1 MNLIIYTIF
10 IVLIALLIAQVG
22 YVIGKVK
29 KNRKN
34 EDDYLKSVYST
45 DVLEHGK
52 KSMQAVRS
60 GEIKKQLI
68 ENDAPLYNSA
78 RTLQQYSKFIEES
91 TIFKKILVF
100 KESRYNG

>member
-45 DVLEHGK
+45 DVLEHGE

-60 GEIKKQLI
+60 GEII

-78 RTLQQYSKFIEES
+78 RMLQQYSKFIEES